1 MPHHH
6 MVSGQLVDGQTA
18 TLRSPK
24 RAHRSVEACSERTPC
39 AIARSLVTAYPLRRQ
54 PRRSVQETNAC
65 PTTTWYRVSLWMVK
79 LPRYARPNARRSFEA
94 CSTGPLGGYNRCEL
108 TCSQLRVEL
117 SERIVSITLIASTPE
132 VVVAIENRTGKD
144 ATGRG

>member
-1 MPHHH
+1 
-6 MVSGQLVDGQTA
+6 
-18 TLRSPK
+18 
-24 RAHRSVEACSERTPC
+24 
-39 AIARSLVTAYPLRRQ
+39 
-54 PRRSVQETNAC
+54 
-65 PTTTWYRVSLWMVK
+65 MVK

-117 SERIVSITLIASTPE
+117 SERIVSITLIASTPG

-144 ATGRG
+144 ATGRGWSYSRFFGLFIQILSSVGHATGAATEL